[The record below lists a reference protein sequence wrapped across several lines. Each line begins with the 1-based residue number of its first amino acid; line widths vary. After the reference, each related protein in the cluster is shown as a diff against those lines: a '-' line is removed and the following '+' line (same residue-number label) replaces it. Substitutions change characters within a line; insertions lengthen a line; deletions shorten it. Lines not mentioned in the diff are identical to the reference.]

1 MPTKISGY
9 VPFYNNRTTVL
20 AALQSVVDQDLELI
34 EIFALDD
41 GSTDGGQ
48 ELLESSGFRCLHQPC
63 NQGRGAARHRAML
76 EAEGDFVV
84 GCDATN
90 VLPVDFVSQLLPW
103 FDDPKVA
110 AVAGWIQDPLPRGVV
125 GRWRSRHLFKANQCM
140 AVKHNASL
148 GAGGC
153 GLIRKSAVLAVG
165 NFNPLLRHSE
175 DEELGKRLLAAGYD
189 IVFDPSATYICNV
202 RNTLTQVL
210 ERYWRWNAGS
220 DEINWEIRSWRFYLK
235 NIVYSVKVMAKEDID
250 NGDLA
255 ASFISLI
262 CPHYGFWIPRIRRR
276 RSRMS
281 DT

>member
-1 MPTKISGY
+1 MSTRITGY
-9 VPFYNNRTTVL
+9 VPFYNNQSTVL
-20 AALQSVVDQDLELI
+20 AALQSLADQDLVLV

-48 ELLESSGFRCLHQPC
+48 ELLKSSGFRCINQPC

-76 EAEGDFVV
+76 EAEGDLVV

-90 VLPVDFVSQLLPW
+90 ILPVDFVSKLLPL

-110 AVAGWIQDPLPRGVV
+110 AVAGCIRDPLPRGAL
-125 GRWRSRHLFKANQCM
+125 GRWRSRHLFKANHCL

-153 GLIRKSAVLAVG
+153 GLIRKSAVLDVG

-175 DEELGKRLLAAGYD
+175 DEELGERLLAAGYD

-202 RNTLTQVL
+202 RNTLSQVL
-210 ERYWRWNAGS
+210 ERYWRWHAGTEKI
-220 DEINWEIRSWRFYLK
+220 DWEFSSWKSYLK
-235 NIVYSVKVMAKEDID
+235 NIVYSIKVMAWQDIK
-250 NGDLA
+250 NRDLA

-262 CPHYGFWIPRIRRR
+262 CPHYGF
-276 RSRMS
+276 
-281 DT
+281 

>member
-1 MPTKISGY
+1 MHTKISGY

-20 AALQSVVDQDLELI
+20 AAMQSVANQDLELI

-48 ELLESSGFRCLHQPC
+48 ELLESSGFQCLRQPS

-103 FDDPKVA
+103 FDDPNVA

-125 GRWRSRHLFKANQCM
+125 GRWRSRHLFKANHSM

-175 DEELGKRLLAAGYD
+175 DEELGNRLLAAGYD

-220 DEINWEIRSWRFYLK
+220 DEINWKIRSWRSYLK
-235 NIVYSVKVMAKEDID
+235 NIVYSVKVMAREDIK

-255 ASFISLI
+255 ASCISLI

-281 DT
+281 DP

>member
-1 MPTKISGY
+1 M
-9 VPFYNNRTTVL
+9 V
-20 AALQSVVDQDLELI
+20 
-34 EIFALDD
+34 
-41 GSTDGGQ
+41 
-48 ELLESSGFRCLHQPC
+48 
-63 NQGRGAARHRAML
+63 
-76 EAEGDFVV
+76 
-84 GCDATN
+84 
-90 VLPVDFVSQLLPW
+90 
-103 FDDPKVA
+103 
-110 AVAGWIQDPLPRGVV
+110 
-125 GRWRSRHLFKANQCM
+125 
-140 AVKHNASL
+140 VKHNASL

-175 DEELGKRLLAAGYD
+175 DEELGERLLAAGYD

-220 DEINWEIRSWRFYLK
+220 DEINWKIRSWRSYLK
-235 NIVYSVKVMAKEDID
+235 NIVYSVKVMAREDIK

-255 ASFISLI
+255 ASCISLI

>member
-1 MPTKISGY
+1 MPTRISGY

-20 AALQSVVDQDLELI
+20 AALQSVADQDLALI

-41 GSTDGGQ
+41 GSTDGSQ
-48 ELLESSGFRCLHQPC
+48 ELLESSGFRCLHQSC

-76 EAEGDFVV
+76 EADGDFVV

-110 AVAGWIQDPLPRGVV
+110 AVTGCIRDPLPRGAV
-125 GRWRSRHLFKANQCM
+125 GRWRSRHLFKANHCM

-175 DEELGKRLLAAGYD
+175 DAELGERLLAAGYD

-202 RNTLTQVL
+202 RNTLIQVL
-210 ERYWRWNAGS
+210 ERYWRWHAGS
-220 DEINWEIRSWRFYLK
+220 EEINWKISSWKSYLK
-235 NIVYSVKVMAKEDID
+235 NIVYSVKVMAWQDIA
-250 NGDLA
+250 NGDLS
-255 ASFISLI
+255 ASCISLI
-262 CPHYGFWIPRIRRR
+262 CPHYGFWNPRIRNR
-276 RSRMS
+276 RSRLS
-281 DT
+281 NT

>member
-20 AALQSVVDQDLELI
+20 AALQSVADQDLDLI

-48 ELLESSGFRCLHQPC
+48 ELLESRGFRCIHQPF

-110 AVAGWIQDPLPRGVV
+110 AVAGWIKDPLPRGAVS
-125 GRWRSRHLFKANQCM
+125 RWRSRHLFKAHHCM
-140 AVKHNASL
+140 TVQHNASL

-202 RNTLTQVL
+202 RNTLMQVL
-210 ERYWRWNAGS
+210 ERYWRWHAGS
-220 DEINWEIRSWRFYLK
+220 DKIDGEISSWKSYLK
-235 NIVYSVKVMAKEDID
+235 NIAYSVKVMAWHDIT
-250 NGDLA
+250 NGDLT
-255 ASFISLI
+255 ASCISLI
-262 CPHYGFWIPRIRRR
+262 CPHYGFWKPRIKIYS
-276 RSRMS
+276 SRMS
-281 DT
+281 KA